1 MRMTYL
7 HYLSIGILFL
17 LASSLRCKELGS
29 ESVWKQTE
37 IKVDGVDSE
46 WSGSLIY
53 LEENNIGIGLQNDAD
68 NLYIILKTANQN
80 TQHKVM
86 RTGLTVWLDAKG
98 KKKKTLGIHYPI
110 GMQPYGMPSG
120 MSRQPSENPNELQSR
135 FTERM
140 KEMEIL
146 NSEKNSRSRVPKINY
161 LGIEF
166 SLNNIREVMIY
177 ELKIPLKSTKEFPY
191 AINAN
196 PGELISLGLETGKFK
211 LERTEGNRPMGEG
224 MPGGRNGMPPG
235 GKPPGDMPPGDRRGG
250 MMSEPIKF
258 WFKVSLART
267 VDDKN

>member
-1 MRMTYL
+1 MKMTHL

-17 LASSLRCKELGS
+17 LASSFVCKELGF

-68 NLYIILKTANQN
+68 NLYIIFKTANQN

-98 KKKKTLGIHYPI
+98 KKKTLGIHYPI
-110 GMQPYGMPSG
+110 GMQAYGVPSG
-120 MSRQPSENPNELQSR
+120 MSRQPGENPSELQSR
-135 FTERM
+135 FAERTN
-140 KEMEIL
+140 EMEIL
-146 NSEKNSRSRVPKINY
+146 NPEKNSRNRVPKIND

-166 SLNNIREVMIY
+166 SLNNIRDVMAY

-191 AINAN
+191 AINAS
-196 PGELISLGLETGKFK
+196 PGEFISLGFETGKFK
-211 LERTEGNRPMGEG
+211 RERTEENRPVGEG

-258 WFKVSLART
+258 WVNVSLAKAE
-267 VDDKN
+267 VDRR